1 MRVLVDART
10 RGRTR
15 FAVVRPGRRLLLVAG
30 ALVGASA
37 CDVPSFGAPDPAS
50 KEGRHVLTLWQGF
63 FIASLAVGAL
73 VLGLIT
79 YALIRF
85 RRRDDTIPNQRP
97 YNVKW
102 EAIYTIAPIVAVAVL
117 FGFSVTTQ
125 HKVDRLVDQP
135 DVVIDVTGFQWG
147 WQFSYRDLDVNVNGT
162 GEQQLPELVLPVDKT
177 VRFVLRTNDVNH
189 SFWVPAFLEKR
200 DLIAGIDNQIDITPD
215 RTGTFDGRCAEYCGL
230 DHWRMSFTVKV
241 LDQAGFDDWVRTH
254 RDGTTP

>member
-1 MRVLVDART
+1 
-10 RGRTR
+10 
-15 FAVVRPGRRLLLVAG
+15 LLVAG
-30 ALVGASA
+30 VLLTAAA
-37 CDVPSFGAPDPAS
+37 CDVPSFGAPEPAS

-63 FIASLAVGAL
+63 FIAAMVVGAL

-102 EAIYTIAPIVAVAVL
+102 EIIYTVTPIIVVAVL
-117 FGFSVTTQ
+117 FGFSVSTQ
-125 HKVDRLVDQP
+125 NKVDRLVDKP
-135 DVVIDVTGFQWG
+135 GLVIDVTGYQWG
-147 WQFSYRDLDVNVNGT
+147 WQFDYRDKDVSVNGS
-162 GEQQLPELVLPVDKT
+162 GEQEPPELVLPVGET

-215 RTGTFDGRCAEYCGL
+215 RLGTFDGRCAEYCGL
-230 DHWRMSFTVKV
+230 DHWRMSFTVRV
-241 LDQAGFDDWVRTH
+241 LDQKGFDEWVATH
-254 RDGTTP
+254 HGDTGP